1 MVKKGN
7 IKLTISVN
15 KKITEEF
22 KKLCEVEGW
31 KLGKQIEKFMSD
43 ILRNKI

>member
-1 MVKKGN
+1 MVKQGN

-22 KKLCEVEGW
+22 KKICEEEGW
-31 KLGKQIEKFMSD
+31 KLGKQIEKFMSE
-43 ILRNKI
+43 ISRNR

>member
-7 IKLTISVN
+7 IKLTISVS

-22 KKLCEVEGW
+22 KKLCEEEGW
-31 KLGKQIEKFMSD
+31 KLGKQIEKYM
-43 ILRNKI
+43 LEVVGNR